1 MEIGK
6 SSGRV
11 LYPSVSNLGMRRF
24 ISAVGAVLFGLSVM
38 SPQNNLPR
46 YPNELPRYRFYSN
59 AKWRS
64 LEPLVSTIDDVR
76 KVMGSPNQ
84 ANDNGSYSEPYPG
97 DAAAREPVFTYRLNR
112 DWEILIYFVSSCAWK
127 VPRDIPSNRLC
138 SVELIPRK
146 HVSFRAIQ
154 FPEVF
159 KRRHIAAVDAQ
170 WDEYVD
176 GTGLRYEVYTAKT
189 PYGSDVPGDLN
200 RIAYGPA
207 EAVAQAV
214 DGGKP

>member
-1 MEIGK
+1 ML
-6 SSGRV
+6 RT
-11 LYPSVSNLGMRRF
+11 VSNLGMGRLIF
-24 ISAVGAVLFGLSVM
+24 VVGVVLFGLGAM
-38 SPQNNLPR
+38 SAQNNPPR
-46 YPNELPRYRFYSN
+46 YPNELPGYRFYSN
-59 AKWRS
+59 ARWRS

-76 KVMGSPNQ
+76 KVMGNPYQ
-84 ANDNGSYSEPYPG
+84 ANDNASYSESYPG
-97 DAAAREPVFTYRLNR
+97 DAAAQEPVFTYRLNR
-112 DWEILIYFVSSCAWK
+112 DWEVLVYFVSSCAWK

-154 FPEVF
+154 FPDVF
-159 KRRHIAAVDAQ
+159 RRRHIAAVDGQ

-189 PYGSDVPGDLN
+189 PYGGDVPGDLN

-207 EAVAQAV
+207 KSEPQAV